1 MRNKIVQALD
11 ARFRADLMDAK
22 AKLEIYLE
30 NPVGVGEH
38 PGITEEA
45 HKLVKVI
52 VDTTECVKY
61 CQELYYREDELA
73 EIDTSDLETTVNT
86 LVVKMDKILT
96 AMTGEEQGE

>member
-61 CQELYYREDELA
+61 CQELYYRDE
-73 EIDTSDLETTVNT
+73 ESSVDTTDLEVTVNT
-86 LVVKMDKILT
+86 LVTKMDKILT

>member
-52 VDTTECVKY
+52 VETTECVKY
-61 CQELYYREDELA
+61 CQELYYRDQEEV
-73 EIDTSDLETTVNT
+73 DTSDLESTVST
-86 LVVKMDKILT
+86 LVTKMDKILT
-96 AMTGEEQGE
+96 AMTGEETGE